1 MLKKI
6 KTMDLITPETIV
18 SVDAIFNNV
27 KTLEYLEKENIKGLI
42 PDKYEASVSKNKDYQ
57 ENNKYHKHN
66 FTYDFK
72 NDCYICPEGNI
83 LPFKNQY
90 KDGRRVYYNNQC
102 KNCYF
107 KEECARKQN
116 TRIISAY
123 KGEQYLQRMKIEM
136 AKPENKKEY
145 KKRSST
151 AESPLGDIKH
161 NNKLQEFTLRGT
173 ENVYGESL
181 KFSFSHNVRT
191 LVKTLTENGL
201 NVRKIMKNVIKE
213 LKNIESLNIF
223 HKIFQQIQ
231 RVIIF

>member
-1 MLKKI
+1 
-6 KTMDLITPETIV
+6 
-18 SVDAIFNNV
+18 
-27 KTLEYLEKENIKGLI
+27 
-42 PDKYEASVSKNKDYQ
+42 
-57 ENNKYHKHN
+57 
-66 FTYDFK
+66 
-72 NDCYICPEGNI
+72 
-83 LPFKNQY
+83 
-90 KDGRRVYYNNQC
+90 
-102 KNCYF
+102 
-107 KEECARKQN
+107 
-116 TRIISAY
+116 
-123 KGEQYLQRMKIEM
+123 MKIEI